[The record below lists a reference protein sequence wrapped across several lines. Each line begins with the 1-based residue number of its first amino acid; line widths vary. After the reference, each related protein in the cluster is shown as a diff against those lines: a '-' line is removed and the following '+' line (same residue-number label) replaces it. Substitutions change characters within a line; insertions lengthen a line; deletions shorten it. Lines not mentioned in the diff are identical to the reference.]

1 MSVQQRVWEQ
11 DRAGQ
16 QTGQVIVG
24 PWPGIEEI
32 LEESE
37 PAVMINRRELAA
49 AGPVTAGPVTAGA
62 GSAGVLSP
70 AALPRRAPAVR
81 QGRIDE
87 DLGWNVVMAAV
98 LSLMALATAVGLWQL
113 FQVSGG
119 LAG

>member
-1 MSVQQRVWEQ
+1 MWEQ

-49 AGPVTAGPVTAGA
+49 AGPVTAGA

-87 DLGWNVVMAAV
+87 DLVWNVVMAAV

>member
-11 DRAGQ
+11 DRSEQ

-49 AGPVTAGPVTAGA
+49 AGPVPAGA
-62 GSAGVLSP
+62 ASAGVLRP

-81 QGRIDE
+81 QGRIDD
-87 DLGWNVVMAAV
+87 DLVWNLVMAAV
-98 LSLMALATAVGLWQL
+98 LSLMALAAVVGLWQL
-113 FQVSGG
+113 FQISGG